1 MISKRQI
8 ILLGGATSVVAVL
21 LMFPIGVIK
30 KEEKKNDTKV
40 QKEDTSVA
48 QQQVSHTVELPTEL
62 RTEIDKLKK
71 GLANNPTSAEKIGD
85 LFASATAFDSA
96 VYYYKKSAQGQ
107 DNLAIKIKTAD
118 AYYNLF
124 GITEGRDSKVADAC
138 KEILRE
144 ILTISPS
151 NMDAKAKLGYVTTL
165 TSAAPMEG
173 VGILNQVLEVEPE
186 NRTALFNLGLL
197 GIRSRQF
204 EKAITRFEKVIAKDS
219 GDQVA
224 RFYLAICYK
233 ETNNLAKVRELVKII
248 TRSNAD
254 PVLISEAEKLLVE

>member
-1 MISKRQI
+1 MISKKQI
-8 ILLGGATSVVAVL
+8 ILLGGAASVAVVL
-21 LMFPIGVIK
+21 LILPIGVIK
-30 KEEKKNDTKV
+30 KEEKKDTRV

-48 QQQVSHTVELPTEL
+48 QQQVSHKVELSTEL

-71 GLANNPTSAEKIGD
+71 GLVSNPKSAEKIGD

-151 NMDAKAKLGYVTTL
+151 NMEAKAKLGYVTTL

-204 EKAITRFEKVIAKDS
+204 EKAITRFEKIIVKDS

-233 ETNNLAKVRELVKII
+233 ETNNLTKVRELVKII

>member
-1 MISKRQI
+1 MISKKQI
-8 ILLGGATSVVAVL
+8 ILLGGAASVVVVL

-30 KEEKKNDTKV
+30 KEEKKNDTRV
-40 QKEDTSVA
+40 QKEDTAA

-71 GLANNPTSAEKIGD
+71 GLVSNPKSAEKIGD

-96 VYYYKKSAQGQ
+96 VYYYKKSAQEQ

-151 NMDAKAKLGYVTTL
+151 NMEAKAKLGYVTTL

-204 EKAITRFEKVIAKDS
+204 EKAITRFEKIIVKDS
-219 GDQVA
+219 EDQVA

-233 ETNNLAKVRELVKII
+233 ETNNPTKVRELVKII